1 MFTFLI
7 LCAIIDAIFGGDKKR
22 SAHRKVKR
30 SYNSGN
36 YRRRR
41 KNTYWEQQ
49 EKFRNDLGYHQWLGY
64 Q

>member
-1 MFTFLI
+1 MGIFLI
-7 LCAIIDAIFGGDKKR
+7 ILIYHAIWGDDSKKQ